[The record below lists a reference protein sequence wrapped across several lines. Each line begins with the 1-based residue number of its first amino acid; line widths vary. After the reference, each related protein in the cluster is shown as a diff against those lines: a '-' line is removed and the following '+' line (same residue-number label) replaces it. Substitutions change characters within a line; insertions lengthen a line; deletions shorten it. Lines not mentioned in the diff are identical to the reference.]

1 MRLMFVVIIALLVNA
16 KAFAQQQ
23 RVVAEC
29 TIVYAISVDSSST
42 DKTLSD
48 NLKSA
53 TKTIFI
59 KGNNSRIDLASAA
72 FTQSIFYDKAKG
84 SAIILRELGSNKF
97 ITKLD
102 STQWLQEKQEFD
114 SMVTTITK
122 DTKKILGYDCKKVQ
136 LQLKNGKV
144 YTVYFT
150 PTLLP
155 SVKEVD
161 YEFKD
166 IPGLVLEYQVA
177 TFDGKKVNYTA
188 TKFNL
193 SPVPASKFDMPS
205 SGYRVLNK

>member
-1 MRLMFVVIIALLVNA
+1 MRFLVTLLVSFLVHVHL
-16 KAFAQQQ
+16 FAQQQ

-29 TIVYAISVDSSST
+29 TIVYAMSLDSTST
-42 DKTLSD
+42 DKTLAD

-53 TKTIFI
+53 TKTIYI
-59 KGNNSRIDLASAA
+59 KGNNARTDLSSSA
-72 FTQSIFYDKAKG
+72 FVQSVFFDKTKG
-84 SAIILRELGSNKF
+84 SAVILRELGSNKF

-122 DTKKILGYDCKKVQ
+122 DSKKILGYDCKKAE

-150 PTLLP
+150 PTLLA
-155 SVKEVD
+155 SVREVD

-166 IPGLVLEYQVA
+166 IPGLVLAYQVA
-177 TFDGKKVNYTA
+177 SNDGKKVNYTA
-188 TKFNL
+188 IKFNL
-193 SPVPASKFDMPS
+193 SPVPASRFDVPTN
-205 SGYRVLNK
+205 GYRILNK

>member
-1 MRLMFVVIIALLVNA
+1 MRLMFVVIIALLVNV
-16 KAFAQQQ
+16 KAIAQQQ
-23 RVVAEC
+23 RIVAEC
-29 TIVYAISVDSSST
+29 TIVYAISADSTSN
-42 DKTLSD
+42 DKSLND

-53 TKTIFI
+53 TKTVFI
-59 KGNNSRIDLASAA
+59 KGNNSRIDLVSAA
-72 FTQSIFYDKAKG
+72 FTQSIFYDKTKG
-84 SAIILRELGSNKF
+84 SAIILRELGTNKF

-102 STQWLQEKQEFD
+102 STQWLREKQEFD

-122 DTKKILGYDCKKVQ
+122 DTKKILGYDCKKAQ

-150 PTLLP
+150 PSLLP

-166 IPGLVLEYQVA
+166 IPGLVLAYQVA
-177 TFDGKKVNYTA
+177 AADGKKINYTA

-193 SPVPASKFDMPS
+193 SPVPASKFDVPS
-205 SGYRVLNK
+205 SGYRILNK

>member
-1 MRLMFVVIIALLVNA
+1 MRLMFVVIITLLVNV
-16 KAFAQQQ
+16 KAIAQQQ

-29 TIVYAISVDSSST
+29 TIVYAISADSTSN
-42 DKTLSD
+42 DKSLND

-59 KGNNSRIDLASAA
+59 KGNNSRIDLASLA

-84 SAIILRELGSNKF
+84 SAIVLRELGTNKF

-122 DTKKILGYDCKKVQ
+122 DTKKILGYDCKKAQ

-150 PTLLP
+150 PMLLP

-166 IPGLVLEYQVA
+166 IPGLVLAYQVA
-177 TFDGKKVNYTA
+177 ASDGKKINYTA
-188 TKFNL
+188 IKFNL
-193 SPVPASKFDMPS
+193 SPVPASKFDVPS
-205 SGYRVLNK
+205 SGYRILSR

>member
-1 MRLMFVVIIALLVNA
+1 MRLMFVVIIALLVNV
-16 KAFAQQQ
+16 KAIAQQQ
-23 RVVAEC
+23 RVIAEC
-29 TIVYAISVDSSST
+29 TIVYAISVDSTST
-42 DKTLSD
+42 DKSLND

-59 KGNNSRIDLASAA
+59 KGNNSRIDLVSAA
-72 FTQSIFYDKAKG
+72 FTQSIFYDKTKG
-84 SAIILRELGSNKF
+84 SAIILRELGANKF

-122 DTKKILGYDCKKVQ
+122 DTKKILGYDCKKAQ

-150 PTLLP
+150 PSLLP

-166 IPGLVLEYQVA
+166 IPGLVLAYQVA
-177 TFDGKKVNYTA
+177 AADGKKINYTA

-193 SPVPASKFDMPS
+193 SPVPASKFDVPS
-205 SGYRVLNK
+205 SGYRILSK

>member
-1 MRLMFVVIIALLVNA
+1 MRLFFGLIVMLFTNMV
-16 KAFAQQQ
+16 AFAQQQ

-29 TIVYAISVDSSST
+29 TIVYAMSVDSTSSDT
-42 DKTLSD
+42 SLSD

-59 KGNNSRIDLASAA
+59 KGNNSRVDIASTA
-72 FTQSIFYDKAKG
+72 FSQSIFYDKAKS
-84 SAIILRELGSNKF
+84 SAIVIREIGSNKF

-102 STQWLQEKQEFD
+102 SVQWLQEKQEFD

-122 DTKKILGYDCKKVQ
+122 DTKKILGYDCKKAQ

-144 YTVYFT
+144 YTVFFT

-155 SVKEVD
+155 SVKEID

-166 IPGLVLEYQVA
+166 IPGLVLAYQVA
-177 TFDGKKVNYTA
+177 SPSGKKINYTA

-193 SPVPASKFDMPS
+193 SPVPASKFDVPK
-205 SGYRVLNK
+205 SGYRVLSR